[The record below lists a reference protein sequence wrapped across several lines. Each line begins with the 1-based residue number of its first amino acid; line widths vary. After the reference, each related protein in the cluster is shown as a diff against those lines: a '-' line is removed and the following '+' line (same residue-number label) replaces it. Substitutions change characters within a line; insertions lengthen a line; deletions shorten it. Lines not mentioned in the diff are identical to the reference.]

1 MDFNSTIC
9 GGFVGLFFQE
19 FFFKP
24 QGQTVIMNIEQL

>member
-1 MDFNSTIC
+1 MDFNSTIL

-19 FFFKP
+19 FFLKP